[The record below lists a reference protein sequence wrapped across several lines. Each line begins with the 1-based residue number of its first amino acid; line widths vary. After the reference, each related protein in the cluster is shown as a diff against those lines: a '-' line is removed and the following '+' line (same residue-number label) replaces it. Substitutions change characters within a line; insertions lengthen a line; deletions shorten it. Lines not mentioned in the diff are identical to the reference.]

1 VSTPD
6 RVERNE
12 PTVEALRAEQ
22 REEAEHLTYAHTR
35 GQMHGA
41 LFGAVA
47 FGLLGLV
54 VGGAIGLL
62 AFDADSPARF
72 VVPIVVAV
80 FAGWA
85 GLVYWGGRA
94 PEVERETTTIY
105 GEPEDGT
112 SDRPAE
118 PPGQPG

>member
-1 VSTPD
+1 VTARGP
-6 RVERNE
+6 RHE
-12 PTVEALRAEQ
+12 PSVAELREEQ
-22 REEAEHLTYAHTR
+22 RDEAKGVTYAHTR

-41 LFGAVA
+41 LFGALV
-47 FGLLGLV
+47 FGALGLV
-54 VGGAIGLL
+54 IGLAIGLL

-72 VVPIVVAV
+72 VVPAVVTV

-94 PEVERETTTIY
+94 PEIEDETTTIY

-112 SDRPAE
+112 TERPTE
-118 PPGQPG
+118 PGG